1 MDRLKANNRMK
12 KLMLIGM
19 LLGSTAFGFEFK
31 TDWNA
36 KWIGLTEESAVNTW
50 LCYRTQVQLDSVP
63 EEVIA
68 NIACDSKYWLWINGK
83 MAVFEGQLKRGPN
96 PRDTY
101 YDPVDIAPYLK
112 KGENTIAILVWH
124 FGKHGYSHNNSGKAG
139 LIFDTQSFRSDSSW
153 KVIKHPAFMTV
164 KPHSNHR
171 LPESNVLFDAR
182 NDLDEWMAPSFDD
195 SAWGNA
201 VELGVPPCKP
211 WGKLAKRPIPQWLD
225 SGLRKYEQVSKKT
238 NKDGTT
244 TVTGKLPYNCHVTP
258 YIKLKA
264 KAGKKID
271 IRSDN
276 YIVTGY
282 ECIRSEY
289 ITKNGNQEFE
299 TPAWIN
305 GHHIHYKIPQGVEVL
320 EILYRETGYDADV
333 VGMFECDN
341 ERLNE
346 LWRKSFRT
354 LYVTMRDTYLDCPD
368 RERAQ
373 WWGDMV
379 NEMGEAFYVF
389 DAVKGPM
396 LAKKGIYEL
405 AKWQRDD
412 KVLYSPVPSG
422 LPNPNNR
429 DKKKKDGSFYKE
441 LPRQMLA
448 SVGWYGFWYYYWYTG
463 DQQTIVDV
471 YPHVRDYLS
480 LWKLGAD
487 GLVIHRAGDWDWT
500 DWGKHKDV
508 PVVENA
514 WLYLALKAA
523 VEMAQLS
530 GNTADIAGYE
540 ATMKSIETNFN
551 KTFWDGKQYRSA
563 AHEGLTDDRAN
574 AMAVVAGLAKEEYY
588 PAIQQVLK
596 QEYNAS
602 PYMEKYVMES
612 LFIMGAADQAV
623 ERMLK
628 RFAEMIDAPI
638 STLYELFGGGQD
650 RAGHGTIN
658 HAWSGGGLT
667 MMHQYV
673 AGVQPTSP
681 AFKTYSIVPQMGP
694 LKHIRTKV
702 PTQFGTI
709 ELELNK
715 TESGALTMNLNSPN
729 ETIAAVTLPLTE
741 NMKRLTVDGNV
752 VWAGGAQKNCPA
764 GCRFLGITND
774 LIRIELSSGK
784 WNLELK

>member
-1 MDRLKANNRMK
+1 MK
-12 KLMLIGM
+12 QLMLIAM
-19 LLGSTAFGFEFK
+19 LLGSAAFGFEFK
-31 TDWNA
+31 SDWKA
-36 KWIGLTEESAVNTW
+36 KWIGLPEKSAVNTW
-50 LCYRTQVQLDSVP
+50 ICYRTQVELKTVP
-63 EEVIA
+63 DQVIA
-68 NIACDSKYWLWINGK
+68 NIACDSKYWLWINGE
-83 MAVFEGQLKRGPN
+83 MVVFEGQLKRGPN
-96 PRDTY
+96 PKDTY
-101 YDPVDIAPYLK
+101 YDPVDIADYLK
-112 KGENTIAILVWH
+112 KGENTIAVLMWH
-124 FGKHGYSHNNSGKAG
+124 FGKHGFSHNNSGKAG
-139 LIFDTQSFRSDSSW
+139 LIFDAKAGTQSIRSDSSW
-153 KVIKHPAFMTV
+153 KVIKHPAFGMTG
-164 KPHSNHR
+164 KKHPNFR

-182 NDLDEWMAPSFDD
+182 KDLGDWTAPGFNDNAWQ
-195 SAWGNA
+195 SAT
-201 VELGVPPCKP
+201 ELGTPPCRP
-211 WGKLAKRPIPQWLD
+211 WGRLAKRPIPQWLD
-225 SGLRKYEQVSKKT
+225 SGLRKYEQVTKKA
-238 NKDGTT
+238 NRDGTT
-244 TVTGKLPYNCHVTP
+244 TVIGKLPYNCHVTP
-258 YIKLKA
+258 YIRLKA

-276 YIVTGY
+276 YIVTGNA
-282 ECIRSEY
+282 CVRSEY
-289 ITKNGNQEFE
+289 ITKSGNQEFE

-341 ERLNE
+341 ERLNA
-346 LWRKSFRT
+346 LWQKSFRT
-354 LYVTMRDTYLDCPD
+354 LYVTMRDTYFDCPD

-412 KVLYSPVPSG
+412 KVLYSPVPAG
-422 LPNPNNR
+422 LPNPDNR
-429 DKKKKDGSFYKE
+429 TMKKKDGTWYKE

-463 DQQTIVDV
+463 DQQTIIDV

-480 LWKLGAD
+480 LWELGAD
-487 GLVIHRAGDWDWT
+487 GLVIHRTGDWDWT

-508 PVVENA
+508 PVLENA
-514 WLYLALKAA
+514 WLYLALKGA

-530 GNTADIAGYE
+530 GNTDDVAGYE
-540 ATMKSIETNFN
+540 TTMQSIEANFN

-563 AHEGLTDDRAN
+563 THEGLTDDRAN
-574 AMAVVAGLAKEEYY
+574 AMAVVAGLAKEAYY

-602 PYMEKYVMES
+602 PYMEKYVLES
-612 LFIMGAADQAV
+612 LFIMGAAEHGV

-628 RFAEMIDAPI
+628 RFASMIDDPI
-638 STLYELFGGGQD
+638 STLYENFGRGKD
-650 RAGHGTIN
+650 RAGSGTNN

-667 MMHQYV
+667 MMHQYI

-694 LKHIRTKV
+694 LKALRTKV
-702 PTQFGTI
+702 PTPFGTI
-709 ELELNK
+709 DLELNK
-715 TESGALTMNLNSPN
+715 KETGALSMSLDSPAG
-729 ETIAAVTLPLTE
+729 TTVTVALPLTQQTQT
-741 NMKRLTVDGNV
+741 LTING
-752 VWAGGAQKNCPA
+752 
-764 GCRFLGITND
+764 D
-774 LIRIELSSGK
+774 LIWANGTPRDCPDGCHFKGVLNNRIQVELSPGEWSIALGK
-784 WNLELK
+784 

>member
-1 MDRLKANNRMK
+1 MK

-19 LLGSTAFGFEFK
+19 LLSSTAFGFDFK
-31 TDWNA
+31 ADWNA
-36 KWIGLTEESAVNTW
+36 KWIGLTEDSAVNTW
-50 LCYRTQVQLDSVP
+50 LAYRTGVELDSVP
-63 EEVIA
+63 KEVIA
-68 NIACDSKYWLWINGK
+68 NIACDSKYWLWINGE

-96 PRDTY
+96 SKDTY

-112 KGENTIAILVWH
+112 RGENTIAILVWH
-124 FGKHGYSHNNSGKAG
+124 FGKHGFSHNNSGKAG
-139 LIFDTQSFRSDSSW
+139 LIFDTQLFRSDSSW
-153 KVIKHPAFMTV
+153 KVIKHPAFGMTGQ
-164 KPHSNHR
+164 KHPNFR

-182 NDLDEWMAPSFDD
+182 KDMGDWTAPAFDD
-195 SAWGNA
+195 TAWQNA
-201 VELGVPPCKP
+201 VELGTPPCRP
-211 WGKLAKRPIPQWLD
+211 WGRLAKRQIPQWLD
-225 SGLRKYEQVSKKT
+225 SGLRKYEKVSKKA
-238 NKDGTT
+238 NKDGST

-258 YIKLKA
+258 YIKLKS
-264 KAGKKID
+264 KPGKTID

-276 YIVTGY
+276 YIVTGNA
-282 ECIRSEY
+282 CVRSEY
-289 ITKNGNQEFE
+289 ITKNGNQDFE

-305 GHHIHYKIPQGVEVL
+305 GHHIHYKIPKGVEVL
-320 EILYRETGYDADV
+320 EVRYRETGYDADV
-333 VGMFECDN
+333 VGMFECEN

-346 LWRKSFRT
+346 LWQKSFRT
-354 LYVTMRDTYLDCPD
+354 LYVTMRDTYFDCPD

-412 KVLYSPVPSG
+412 KVLYSPVPAGVSK
-422 LPNPNNR
+422 PDNR
-429 DKKKKDGSFYKE
+429 KMKKKDGSWYKE

-487 GLVIHRAGDWDWT
+487 GLVIHRTGDWDWT

-530 GNTADIAGYE
+530 GNTADIADYQ
-540 ATMKSIETNFN
+540 ASMKSIEANFN

-563 AHEGLTDDRAN
+563 AHKGLTDDRGN
-574 AMAVVAGLAKEEYY
+574 AMAVVAGLAKSKYY

-602 PYMEKYVMES
+602 PYMEKYVLES
-612 LFIMGAADQAV
+612 LFMMGDADQAV
-623 ERMLK
+623 ERILK
-628 RFAEMIDAPI
+628 RFAKMIDAPI
-638 STLYELFGGGQD
+638 STLYENFGGGED
-650 RAGHGTIN
+650 RANHGTIN

-667 MMHQYV
+667 MMHQYI

-681 AFKTYSIVPQMGP
+681 AFKTYSIRPQMGS

-715 TESGALTMNLNSPN
+715 TESGVLAMNLNSPK
-729 ETIAAVTLPLTE
+729 ETTATVALPLTE
-741 NMKRLTVDGNV
+741 KMNTLTVNGNV
-752 VWAGGAQKNCPA
+752 VWAGGAKKNCPA
-764 GCRFLGITND
+764 GCRFQGVTDNRV
-774 LIRIELSSGK
+774 RIELAAGK
-784 WNLELK
+784 WAIELK